1 MTKRCCRKNDKAD
14 TDNKDEAM
22 EDEHDNN
29 NDNIMPMNS
38 DVAWRQDD
46 RLDKNYANDV
56 DISTLHFIK
65 LVSELT
71 YT

>member
-1 MTKRCCRKNDKAD
+1 
-14 TDNKDEAM
+14 M
-22 EDEHDNN
+22 EDEDDNN
-29 NDNIMPMNS
+29 NDDIMPKNS

-46 RLDKNYANDV
+46 RLDKNYTNDV

-65 LVSELT
+65 RVPELT

>member
-1 MTKRCCRKNDKAD
+1 
-14 TDNKDEAM
+14 M

-29 NDNIMPMNS
+29 NDDIMPPNS

-46 RLDKNYANDV
+46 SLDKNYANDGTV
-56 DISTLHFIK
+56 DISTLYFIK
-65 LVSELT
+65 LVPELM